1 MLTVIA
7 CITEQHD
14 WRLVILAGL
23 VCLLAT
29 FTALSLVNRS
39 HRKAGL
45 PVQGWLAAAA
55 VVMGIGV
62 WATHFVAMLAFSPAI
77 PSGFEFGLTAL
88 SVFAA
93 ITFSWIG
100 FNLMVRLA
108 RPVIGGAVVGIG
120 VGTMHYVG
128 MAGFTLRA
136 TQSWDPAFIAASMIL
151 GVSIAAAAMAVKYRH
166 QTLTGRFCAAG
177 LLAVAIC
184 ALHFTGMTALTL
196 TPDPRVVVPD
206 SMLGNDMMIVLV
218 VVATLIIVGF
228 GLAGSIVD
236 QKFANNADAE
246 AQRLRAHVEE
256 LEHTKMEL
264 ESATMQLRA
273 AFDAAE
279 DANRAKSEFL
289 ATMSHEIRTPMN
301 GILGMAAVLTESS
314 LTPQQQ
320 SNVAIIRD
328 SGEALLGILNDILD
342 LSKIE
347 SGGFTLDETDF
358 LPKDLL
364 RSATTL
370 WSSQAAAKGLEFV
383 TECGSDPAYML
394 NADVSR
400 IRQILHNLISNA
412 IKFTETGRIM
422 VRFDH
427 SESVESDRLTLRF
440 AVIDTGIGL
449 AHDQAERIF
458 QPFVQ
463 GDGSTTRRFGGT
475 GLGLAICRKLSM
487 LLGGEI
493 GVDSSPGAG
502 STFWF
507 TVTARRGAAHA
518 AATPT
523 DTEPVGS
530 SAPEKPETTGTD
542 MRPFDGARILV
553 VDDNPINQKLTGA
566 LLTPLA
572 AEIDFA
578 DNGRQAL
585 EAVQAARYDIVLMD
599 VQMPEMDGLE
609 ATQAIRELPD
619 PAVARLPIIALTA
632 NAMRGDR
639 EKYIEAGMDDYLSKP
654 ISPDTLLATV
664 TRYLRDRPRPAAL
677 NRAA

>member
-1 MLTVIA
+1 MLNVIA

-88 SVFAA
+88 SVLAA
-93 ITFSWIG
+93 IAISWIG
-100 FNLMVRLA
+100 FNIMVRFC
-108 RPVIGGAVVGIG
+108 RPVIGGAIVGFG
-120 VGTMHYVG
+120 VGAMHYIG

-136 TQSWDPAFIAASMIL
+136 AQEWDPVYVAASIAL
-151 GVSIAAAAMAVKYRH
+151 GVALSAVAMAVKYRYH
-166 QTLTGRFCAAG
+166 NLTGRFAG
-177 LLAVAIC
+177 AGVLAVGIC

-196 TPDPRVVVPD
+196 TPDPRVAVPD
-206 SMLGNDMMIVLV
+206 NVLGNDMLTVLV

-228 GLAGSIVD
+228 GLAGSILD
-236 QKFANNADAE
+236 QKFANRADAE
-246 AQRLRAHVEE
+246 ARRLRAHVEE

-301 GILGMAAVLTESS
+301 GILGMAAVLTETN

-320 SNVAIIRD
+320 ANVAIIRD

-364 RSATTL
+364 RSAATL
-370 WSSQAAAKGLEFV
+370 WASQAAAKGVDFV
-383 TECGSDPAYML
+383 TECGTDPAYL
-394 NADVSR
+394 VHADVSR

-412 IKFTETGRIM
+412 IKFTDTGRIT

-427 SESVESDRLTLRF
+427 IEIVDSDRLTLRF
-440 AVIDTGIGL
+440 VVSDSGIGL

-458 QPFVQ
+458 HPFVQ

-475 GLGLAICRKLSM
+475 GLGLAICKKLAM

-493 GVDSSPGAG
+493 GVDSTPGDG

-507 TVTARRGAAHA
+507 TVTARRGAAPA
-518 AATPT
+518 AGAT
-523 DTEPVGS
+523 TEHDAGTVDSPVT
-530 SAPEKPETTGTD
+530 AEKPCVDT
-542 MRPFDGARILV
+542 RPFDGARILV
-553 VDDNPINQKLTGA
+553 ADDNPINQKLTGA

-585 EAVQAARYDIVLMD
+585 EAVQTGHYDIVLMD
-599 VQMPEMDGLE
+599 VQMPEMDGME
-609 ATQAIRELPD
+609 ATRAIRDLPD
-619 PAVARLPIIALTA
+619 PAVARLPIVALTA

-639 EKYIEAGMDDYLSKP
+639 EKYIAAGMDDYLSKP

-664 TRYLRDRPRPAAL
+664 TRYLRERPRPAIL